1 MVIWEGNLVEIGYCP
16 RIFSHSRSVSALEVS
31 KALALTQMQALPK
44 TLSGGN
50 GFSIPNDIIR
60 EAREQQLNAK
70 VKIKIVEKEKDEREG
85 ASQLPKLGVIAKIYF
100 YHQ

>member
-1 MVIWEGNLVEIGYCP
+1 MVIWEGNLVGIGYRP

-50 GFSIPNDIIR
+50 GFSIPKDIIR
-60 EAREQQLNAK
+60 EVREQQLNAQ
-70 VKIKIVEKEKDEREG
+70 VKIKIVEREKEEREG
-85 ASQLPKLGVIAKIYF
+85 ASQLPKLGVITKIYF